1 MISWKLAILV
11 LIIVPLKLLFVHF
24 FSKKKE
30 TVIKQWIEEMT
41 SFSACF
47 DDTINGI
54 REVKLWNMYKSCLL
68 YTSCLPERI
77 LQPCICHSQKRRV
90 PWRETARGDLE
101 AEGKCH
107 FRAG

>member
-54 REVKLWNMYKSCLL
+54 REVKLWNMYKRKSQDLRRSQKRVLEFSKKNTLVDTYNLSSYCLL
-68 YTSCLPERI
+68 YTSRC
-77 LQPCICHSQKRRV
+77 V
-90 PWRETARGDLE
+90 
-101 AEGKCH
+101 
-107 FRAG
+107 